1 MVFYWLTGKYN
12 EISNYPGTT
21 LDIAR
26 GIWQGLEVWD
36 SPGVYSIFG
45 ANHEERIAAK
55 IIKEADLVI
64 NVVDATRLHRDLFLT
79 QQLLNLEKPV
89 LVALNMMD
97 EACAQGLELD
107 HRALATILECPVVPI
122 TAVTGEGLSELS
134 KGLKQKHFARPK
146 GTPPTPEQ
154 LRLRA
159 NLMAKDFSVQQRPDY
174 STWDRTLI
182 RPFPGLLIMMAVLAA
197 VWWVMGR
204 LVASNLVSI
213 SEELIMSGWV
223 APILTEILSNYL
235 GPGLLQEVFI
245 GPYGLVNMA
254 LVYSLGL
261 LLPLVFSFYLL
272 LSLLEDSGYLPRVA
286 VLLDNLFSP
295 LGLNGKAV
303 IPMLLGF
310 GCVTMAVISSRML
323 GTKRERLI
331 ITFLLGLAVPCSAQM
346 GIIALL
352 LVPLGLNW
360 VLLYMAVIGGV
371 FLLAGRL
378 LNMGMPGET
387 PGLYLELPRLRLPRL
402 GNMFRKSAKR
412 SWSFLK
418 EAFPI
423 FCVGSVLITGL
434 NYTGLL
440 HALGDYF
447 APVTMGWLKLP
458 PELVNILL
466 MGIVRRDFGAAGLY
480 ALALPPEQMFTALVT
495 MTLFVPCLATILVA
509 VREYGWLV
517 GVLLW
522 LGSMVCALFLGGLVA
537 WLL

>member
-26 GIWQGLEVWD
+26 GKWQGIEVWD
-36 SPGVYSIFG
+36 SPGAYSIFG
-45 ANHEERIAAK
+45 TNDEERIAAK
-55 IIKEADLVI
+55 IIMDADLVI
-64 NVVDATRLHRDLFLT
+64 NVVDATSLHRDLFLT
-79 QQLLNLEKPV
+79 QQLLNQGKPV
-89 LVALNMMD
+89 LVVLNMMD
-97 EACAQGLELD
+97 QARTQGLELD
-107 HRALATILECPVVPI
+107 PRALAIKLECPVVPI
-122 TAVTGEGLSELS
+122 TAVTGEGLPEMR
-134 KGLKQKHFARPK
+134 KVLKQNHFARPK
-146 GTPPTPEQ
+146 KTLSPEQ

-159 NLMAKDFSVQQRPDY
+159 NQMAKELCAQRRPDY
-174 STWDRTLI
+174 STWDMVLI
-182 RPFPGLLIMMAVLAA
+182 RPFPGMLIMMTVLASI
-197 VWWVMGR
+197 WWVMGR
-204 LVASNLVSI
+204 LVASNLVTI
-213 SEELIMSGWV
+213 TEELIMSGWV

-235 GPGLLQEVFI
+235 GPGIWQEVFI
-245 GPYGLVNMA
+245 GPYGLVTMA
-254 LVYSLGL
+254 LVYTLGL

-272 LSLLEDSGYLPRVA
+272 LSVLEDSGYLPRVA
-286 VLLDNLFSP
+286 VLLDNMFSP

-303 IPMLLGF
+303 IPLLLGF

-323 GTKRERLI
+323 GTRRERLI
-331 ITFLLGLAVPCSAQM
+331 TTFLLGLAVPCSAQL
-346 GIIALL
+346 GIIAML
-352 LVPLGLNW
+352 LVPLGLAW
-360 VLLYMAVIGGV
+360 VLLYMAVIAGV

-378 LNMGMPGET
+378 LNRGMLGEA

-402 GNMFRKSAKR
+402 GNMVRKSAKR

-423 FCVGSVLITGL
+423 FCVGSVLVTVL
-434 NYTGLL
+434 NYTALL
-440 HALGDYF
+440 HALGNCF
-447 APVTMGWLKLP
+447 APITVGWLKLP
-458 PELVNILL
+458 RELVNILL
-466 MGIVRRDFGAAGLY
+466 MGMIRRDFGAAGLY

-522 LGSMVCALFLGGLVA
+522 LGSMVIALFLGSMVA